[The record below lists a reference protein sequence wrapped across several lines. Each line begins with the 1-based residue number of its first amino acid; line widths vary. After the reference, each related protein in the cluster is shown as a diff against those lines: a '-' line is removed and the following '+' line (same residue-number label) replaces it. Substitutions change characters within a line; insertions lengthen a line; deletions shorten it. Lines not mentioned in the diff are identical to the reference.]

1 MELILYKNK
10 SEPNRLEKLLTNSMQ
25 YSGVLRENSSTINPM
40 IRIALRADE
49 LAAYDYLYIPAWNRY
64 YFITDYDSIRTGIT
78 DITCRVDVLMSFA
91 DDIKALNVIVDKQTV
106 NGSMYINDGS
116 WTSEER
122 SFYTIK
128 SFSNGF
134 NDNGEYILITAGA

>member
-1 MELILYKNK
+1 MEIILYKNK

-40 IRIALRADE
+40 IRIALPADE
-49 LAAYDYLYIPAWNRY
+49 LAAYDFLYIPAWNRY

-78 DITCRVDVLMSFA
+78 DIMCRVDVLMSFA

-128 SFSNGF
+128 SFTNGF